1 MATDDEAQ
9 LVLFTALD
17 VIEYVPHTSISRR
30 INIEIDSFRS
40 DTKLTS
46 KSLVTP
52 LTTPT
57 ILPTLLTSPQG
68 RRTIFY
74 LLVPRTRR
82 HFTPAQIVSLDEVR
96 NLSSSTGKSKKE
108 AAVREEE
115 IRRAGSGELIDWVAR
130 DGGKLASET
139 GGSLVVGEIMLY
151 AEGGQSPNPSNHFF
165 VFF

>member
-17 VIEYVPHTSISRR
+17 VIEYVLHTSIPDASKT
-30 INIEIDSFRS
+30 EIDSVRS

-46 KSLVTP
+46 KSLVAP
-52 LTTPT
+52 LTTPS

-82 HFTPAQIVSLDEVR
+82 HFTPAQIVSLDEIR

-115 IRRAGSGELIDWVAR
+115 IRRAGSGELIEWVAR

-151 AEGGQSPNPSNHFF
+151 AEGGQLSNAFGHSF
-165 VFF
+165 VSF